1 MDESTH
7 IPHEYK
13 RLLHEQQE
21 RVKELS
27 CINQTTYILKEG
39 KPIEETLQQIVLL
52 LPSAW
57 QYPEYTE
64 ARIRFQG
71 KTFETPE
78 FRETAWKMF
87 QEFDTIDNE
96 KGSIEIFYTQEF
108 SIENEGPFLKEERDL
123 ISNIASL
130 VTGYINSYKARD
142 IIRMSQIP
150 QEAEEDPANISS
162 RKLLQKFLERH
173 NAERD
178 VFHDLQPF
186 KVKEILLV
194 ANLYDAYSIEG
205 EGRFSDLMLGEYH
218 QLSLTS
224 LPRVTG
230 VSSEDEAFTRLKARH
245 YDMVIIMIGVHKENP
260 VLLCRKIKNLYP
272 YLPTFLLLNNPADV
286 PYIMEQKN
294 LGVPFDNYFVWTGES
309 KVFFAMVNLLED
321 KVNVDNDTRKGLTRV
336 ILIVEDSAEYYS
348 SYLPMLYT
356 LVMEQTRNLI
366 EDVSTDELYKVLK
379 LRARPKIL
387 LASNW
392 EDAITVFN
400 KYKDSLLCVISDM
413 RFPKNGSIHD
423 TAGFE
428 LLEHIKKDSPNIPTV
443 LQSADPQ
450 NAKYAF
456 TLKSNFINK
465 NSESLLQD
473 LKSFI
478 NYYLGF
484 GHFVYRDNKGRQIAV
499 AKSMKEFEAYLETV
513 PEDSLAYHA
522 MKNHFSLWLMAR
534 GEVKI
539 AKLINP
545 IKVSDF
551 NSLRELREFLI
562 DIIRKRRKEANKGRV
577 VTFESSA
584 VIDETNV
591 VSLAGGSLG
600 GKGRGLAFINTL
612 IYSFELGRLLP
623 GINIK
628 APVTAIIG
636 TDEFDMFMERNHLWE
651 VVKEEKDFAVL
662 QRRFLEGSLSYTLEK
677 ELRVYL
683 KNVEKPLAVRSSS
696 LFEDSLSQPFSG
708 IFGTYLLP
716 NNHPDFEMRLR
727 QLSEAVK
734 LVFSSIYSRS
744 ARTYFEAISY
754 KIELEKMAVVIQEV
768 AGNRFGDAYYPH
780 ISGTAQSFNFYPV
793 SHMKPQDG
801 FAVMAVGLGHY
812 VVEGERAFRFSPA
825 YPDLD
830 IVSHN
835 DLYRNSQV
843 HFYAVDMNKKDLNL
857 LEGENAGL
865 ISLDISAAEEHGTL
879 NHSASVMNPD
889 NDTIN
894 PGLDTPGPRVVN
906 FADILKYNYV
916 PLAPTIRTIL
926 DVVTEATGNP
936 SEIEF
941 AVDLNKDKDGNASFY
956 LLQIKPL
963 VGSGAGYEITPE
975 SIEGEDLIIE
985 SKKAMG
991 NGIIENLS
999 DLIFLEPAKFDNLQ
1013 TLQMAEEI
1021 DRMNEKMLREGRS
1034 YILVGPGRW
1043 GTKDKFLGIPVVWPQ
1058 ICNAKVIVEI
1068 DLPDFHL
1075 DASLGSHFF
1084 HNVTSMN
1091 VGYFSVNVSGN
1102 RGIVNWDIINDQS
1115 VIEQGTYFRH
1125 IRFDKPVIVR
1135 MDGKKGIAVISVNRK
1150 KERL

>member
-1 MDESTH
+1 
-7 IPHEYK
+7 
-13 RLLHEQQE
+13 
-21 RVKELS
+21 
-27 CINQTTYILKEG
+27 
-39 KPIEETLQQIVLL
+39 
-52 LPSAW
+52 
-57 QYPEYTE
+57 
-64 ARIRFQG
+64 
-71 KTFETPE
+71 
-78 FRETAWKMF
+78 
-87 QEFDTIDNE
+87 
-96 KGSIEIFYTQEF
+96 
-108 SIENEGPFLKEERDL
+108 
-123 ISNIASL
+123 
-130 VTGYINSYKARD
+130 
-142 IIRMSQIP
+142 
-150 QEAEEDPANISS
+150 
-162 RKLLQKFLERH
+162 
-173 NAERD
+173 
-178 VFHDLQPF
+178 
-186 KVKEILLV
+186 
-194 ANLYDAYSIEG
+194 
-205 EGRFSDLMLGEYH
+205 
-218 QLSLTS
+218 
-224 LPRVTG
+224 
-230 VSSEDEAFTRLKARH
+230 
-245 YDMVIIMIGVHKENP
+245 
-260 VLLCRKIKNLYP
+260 
-272 YLPTFLLLNNPADV
+272 
-286 PYIMEQKN
+286 
-294 LGVPFDNYFVWTGES
+294 
-309 KVFFAMVNLLED
+309 
-321 KVNVDNDTRKGLTRV
+321 
-336 ILIVEDSAEYYS
+336 
-348 SYLPMLYT
+348 
-356 LVMEQTRNLI
+356 
-366 EDVSTDELYKVLK
+366 
-379 LRARPKIL
+379 
-387 LASNW
+387 
-392 EDAITVFN
+392 
-400 KYKDSLLCVISDM
+400 
-413 RFPKNGSIHD
+413 
-423 TAGFE
+423 
-428 LLEHIKKDSPNIPTV
+428 
-443 LQSADPQ
+443 
-450 NAKYAF
+450 
-456 TLKSNFINK
+456 
-465 NSESLLQD
+465 
-473 LKSFI
+473 
-478 NYYLGF
+478 
-484 GHFVYRDNKGRQIAV
+484 
-499 AKSMKEFEAYLETV
+499 
-513 PEDSLAYHA
+513 
-522 MKNHFSLWLMAR
+522 
-534 GEVKI
+534 
-539 AKLINP
+539 
-545 IKVSDF
+545 
-551 NSLRELREFLI
+551 
-562 DIIRKRRKEANKGRV
+562 
-577 VTFESSA
+577 
-584 VIDETNV
+584 
-591 VSLAGGSLG
+591 
-600 GKGRGLAFINTL
+600 
-612 IYSFELGRLLP
+612 
-623 GINIK
+623 
-628 APVTAIIG
+628 
-636 TDEFDMFMERNHLWE
+636 
-651 VVKEEKDFAVL
+651 
-662 QRRFLEGSLSYTLEK
+662 
-677 ELRVYL
+677 
-683 KNVEKPLAVRSSS
+683 
-696 LFEDSLSQPFSG
+696 
-708 IFGTYLLP
+708 
-716 NNHPDFEMRLR
+716 
-727 QLSEAVK
+727 
-734 LVFSSIYSRS
+734 
-744 ARTYFEAISY
+744 
-754 KIELEKMAVVIQEV
+754 MAVVIQEV